1 MLFKAH
7 RFRSMRDT
15 YNVAAPILKTLTRD
29 HSSHRVREIKAEEEA
44 ESIYDEIQHEDSRF
58 QIRGQNMEIMENPP
72 KFLFYNDADALEDRV
87 LFPEET
93 IGEENGFAVGAEMN
107 KMEKLEYEAP
117 DFKRFVHDLDTDEDV
132 PSGEDYAGPKHT
144 CMDED
149 SEADEDEDEDED
161 WEDGDTDEEYEDEG
175 LEDCQGPVTEEA
187 HTAIQLYSRHLDNAD
202 SSDMEN
208 PEQDMK
214 DQFMRFLRRESS
226 KGMGLLLFALDNV
239 TYAD

>member
-15 YNVAAPILKTLTRD
+15 YNVAAPILKTLARD
-29 HSSHRVREIKAEEEA
+29 HSSHRVHEIMAEEEA
-44 ESIYDEIQHEDSRF
+44 ESIYDEIQHEGARF
-58 QIRGQNMEIMENPP
+58 QLRGQNMEVMEKPP

-93 IGEENGFAVGAEMN
+93 LGEENGFAIGAEMN

-132 PSGEDYAGPKHT
+132 PSGEGYSGPEHT

-149 SEADEDEDEDED
+149 SEADENEDED
-161 WEDGDTDEEYEDEG
+161 WENDDTDDEYEVENP
-175 LEDCQGPVTEEA
+175 EDYQGPMTEDA
-187 HTAIQLYSRHLDNAD
+187 NTAIQFYSRHLDNVD
-202 SSDMEN
+202 SPDSED
-208 PEQDMK
+208 PDQGMK
-214 DQFMRFLRRESS
+214 DQFTRFLRRESS
-226 KGMGLLLFALDNV
+226 KGMGSLLFALGNV

>member
-29 HSSHRVREIKAEEEA
+29 RSSHRVHEIKADEEA
-44 ESIYDEIQHEDSRF
+44 ESIYDEIHNQGTRF
-58 QIRGQNMEIMENPP
+58 QLRSQDMQVMEKPP

-93 IGEENGFAVGAEMN
+93 LGEENGFAIGAEMN

-117 DFKRFVHDLDTDEDV
+117 DFNRFVHDLDTDEDV
-132 PSGEDYAGPKHT
+132 PSGEDYSGPEHS

-149 SEADEDEDEDED
+149 SDADEDEDED
-161 WEDGDTDEEYEDEG
+161 WENSDTDGEYEV
-175 LEDCQGPVTEEA
+175 EDPEDYQGPMTEDA
-187 HTAIQLYSRHLDNAD
+187 TTAIQFYSRHLDNAD
-202 SSDMEN
+202 SSDLEDPDEGME
-208 PEQDMK
+208 

-226 KGMGLLLFALDNV
+226 KGMAPCFSPK
-239 TYAD
+239 